1 MKVTVRAEYACLAM
15 MELAS
20 VRATNAPVRVQDM
33 AQVQGLSRQFLVQVL
48 QQLRASGLVESVRGA
63 SGGFRLAQHPTK
75 FSLAEIVDAV
85 DDAARVPR
93 PIFPTAGSTKEMDVI
108 AGLWRDLH
116 QKQRKILEGT
126 TLADLMSRVSKP
138 DDLMYVI

>member
-1 MKVTVRAEYACLAM
+1 MTTHQRGFYEQLGFQAAH
-15 MELAS
+15 
-20 VRATNAPVRVQDM
+20 Q
-33 AQVQGLSRQFLVQVL
+33 
-48 QQLRASGLVESVRGA
+48 QQLMVFRPNES
-63 SGGFRLAQHPTK
+63 S
-75 FSLAEIVDAV
+75 
-85 DDAARVPR
+85 
-93 PIFPTAGSTKEMDVI
+93 TAGSTKEMDVI

>member
-20 VRATNAPVRVQDM
+20 VRATPAPVRVQDM

-48 QQLRASGLVESVRGA
+48 QQLRASALVESVRGA
-63 SGGFRLAQHPTK
+63 SGGFRLAKHPTK
-75 FSLAEIVDAV
+75 ITLAEIVDAV

-93 PIFPTAGSTKEMDVI
+93 PIFPTASSTKEMDVI

-126 TLADLMSRVSKP
+126 TLADLMSRLSKP

>member
-1 MKVTVRAEYACLAM
+1 MRLSGFRIWPRSRDFPDNFLFRFSSNSAHRDLWKAC
-15 MELAS
+15 
-20 VRATNAPVRVQDM
+20 
-33 AQVQGLSRQFLVQVL
+33 G
-48 QQLRASGLVESVRGA
+48 GA

-75 FSLAEIVDAV
+75 ISLAEIVDAV

>member
-20 VRATNAPVRVQDM
+20 QRASNAPVRVQDM
-33 AQVQGLSRQFLVQVL
+33 AEVQGLSRQFLVQVL

-63 SGGFRLAQHPTK
+63 SGGFRLARLPAKIT
-75 FSLAEIVDAV
+75 LAEIVDSV

-93 PIFPTAGSTKEMDVI
+93 PIFPTASSTKEMDVI
-108 AGLWRDLH
+108 AGLWLDLH

-126 TLADLMSRVSKP
+126 TLAELMSRVARP